1 MLGGGWG
8 ISSGDR
14 SRVMSV
20 EDKRESED
28 VNMDDLFT
36 MLYFDVSY
44 PMNFFGFGYPKK
56 HGSFKSYLMQ
66 DPVTEDWEIWATYR
80 QASKEPRKYFDFVH
94 NDWFSFRPKYFST
107 SRYVHRWT
115 HFCLSYRKRDGFV
128 KVVKVLVVRK
138 RTECI

>member
-66 DPVTEDWEIWATYR
+66 DPVTEDWEIWATYG
-80 QASKEPRKYFDFVH
+80 QANKEPRNYFDFVH
-94 NDWFSFRPKYFST
+94 NDWFSFRPKYF
-107 SRYVHRWT
+107 V
-115 HFCLSYRKRDGFV
+115 GFP
-128 KVVKVLVVRK
+128 LRA
-138 RTECI
+138 